1 MSDGQKLLDAAKCGD
16 VETVDSLRR
25 SGVDIIGTRSSQGVS
40 CILLACIN
48 GHTDLLDYLL
58 KHGADPNDVEFYGGT
73 CLMAASCYRNPD
85 CVRRLIEV
93 GADVDYRYTGDNAT
107 IVYMTALCFSKDAE
121 KEGEDFF
128 EEGSVIRTVKLLL
141 DAGASGNTPSYP
153 GEYEGD
159 SRTALQ
165 LLIGMSVAEGKVRR
179 ERDGLIM
186 LLQDE
191 DTVIVTE

>member
-1 MSDGQKLLDAAKCGD
+1 M
-16 VETVDSLRR
+16 RR

-73 CLMAASCYRNPD
+73 CLMAAACHRNPD

-93 GADVDYRYTGDNAT
+93 GADVDYRYSGDNAT
-107 IVYMTALCFSKDAE
+107 IVYMTAYCFSKDAE
-121 KEGEDFF
+121 EEGEGEDLF

-141 DAGASGNTPSYP
+141 DAGSPGNTPSYT

-165 LLIGMSVAEGKVRR
+165 LLIGMSVDTEGKVRR

-191 DTVIVTE
+191 DSDSDE

>member
-1 MSDGQKLLDAAKCGD
+1 M
-16 VETVDSLRR
+16 
-25 SGVDIIGTRSSQGVS
+25 DIIGTRSSQVVS

-58 KHGADPNDVEFYGGT
+58 KHGADPDDEEFYGGT
-73 CLMAASCYRNPD
+73 CLMAAACHRNPD
-85 CVRRLIEV
+85 CVRYLIDA
-93 GADVDYRYTGDNAT
+93 GADIMYRYSGDNAT
-107 IVYMTALCFSKDAE
+107 IIYMTALCFSKDAE
-121 KEGEDFF
+121 EEGEDFF

-141 DAGASGNTPSYP
+141 DAGAPGNTPSLYTDSKT

-165 LLIGMSVAEGKVRR
+165 LLIGMPVDTEGKVRR

-191 DTVIVTE
+191 NSDSD